1 MTYRYKNL
9 TKIHQNGYV
18 KDDPRNFACK
28 HPTQRQRD
36 LSKNNTN
43 FLATLARKLLV

>member
-28 HPTQRQRD
+28 HSTRWQSD
-36 LSKNNTN
+36 LGTNNANFVATSAKNY
-43 FLATLARKLLV
+43 